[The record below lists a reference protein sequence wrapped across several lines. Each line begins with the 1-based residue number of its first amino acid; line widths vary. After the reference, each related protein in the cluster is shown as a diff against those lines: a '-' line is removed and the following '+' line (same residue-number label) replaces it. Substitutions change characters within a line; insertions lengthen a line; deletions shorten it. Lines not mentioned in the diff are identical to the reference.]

1 MLHSNPR
8 HRHEPL
14 ACLERERAP
23 LVIMDYA
30 KVSVVSNK
38 GYEAIMPTKTPVV
51 LTWSGLVVA
60 TKGSDATY
68 SKILLD
74 NVTGQITGG
83 FWAVMGSS
91 GSGKTTLLSALSLR
105 LDTRRISVKGEL
117 RCNGRSYTKR
127 DLKNMSGYVMQDD
140 LLNAYFTVL
149 ETLQYT
155 AHLRMPAD
163 TSAHARR
170 SRIELVMRLMGI
182 SHCRHVI
189 VGDSRVKGVSG
200 GERKRLC
207 IAMELLTKPKLLFLD
222 EPTSGLDS
230 STALS
235 VVGILKRLAA
245 KGLCTVVCTIHQPQ
259 SRIFSLFDNL
269 ILMRRGQIAYQGAA
283 NKALAFFENQ
293 GFPCPELT
301 NPADH
306 IIQVVSTRRV
316 VTHLNS
322 PAFIDNVGI
331 IPRNGARA

>member
-1 MLHSNPR
+1 
-8 HRHEPL
+8 
-14 ACLERERAP
+14 
-23 LVIMDYA
+23 MDYT
-30 KVSVVSNK
+30 KVDTVSNK
-38 GYEAIMPTKTPVV
+38 GYEAIVPTKTPVV
-51 LTWSGLVVA
+51 LTWSGLTVA
-60 TKGSDATY
+60 TSSSNAAN

-74 NVTGQITGG
+74 NVSGQITGG

-105 LDTRRISVKGEL
+105 LDARRIGVKGEL
-117 RCNGRSYTKR
+117 RCNGRTYNKR

-155 AHLRMPAD
+155 AYLRMPAD

-170 SRIELVMRLMGI
+170 SRIELVMKLMGI
-182 SHCRHVI
+182 SHCRNVI
-189 VGDSRVKGVSG
+189 VGDSRRKGVSG

-235 VVGILKRLAA
+235 VVGILKRLSA

-259 SRIFSLFDNL
+259 SKIFSLFDNL
-269 ILMRRGQIAYQGAA
+269 ILMRHGQIAYQGAA
-283 NKALAFFENQ
+283 NKALTFFENR

-306 IIQVVSTRRV
+306 IIQVLFFVQIVS
-316 VTHLNS
+316 
-322 PAFIDNVGI
+322 
-331 IPRNGARA
+331 